1 MTVRTRFAPSPTG
14 YLHIGGARTALF
26 NRLFAK
32 HNKGNFVL
40 RIEDTDVARST
51 PESINAILDGMKWLN
66 LDWDEGPFFQS
77 KRFAIYREHTQ
88 RLLGKGLAYRCWC
101 TPDELAERRKKALAE
116 GRPPG
121 YDRRCRDRPDTPEG
135 PFAVRFKVPPGVT
148 TFDDLVKGSI
158 TFDHTEIED
167 FVILRSDGTPT
178 YNLCVVVDDST
189 MEISH
194 VIRGDDHIA
203 NTPKQILLART
214 LGYPVPA
221 FAHLPMILG
230 SDRTRLS
237 KRHGATSVMA
247 YRDMGYLSHALV
259 NYLARPGWSYGD
271 QEIFTPDELV
281 EKFSLEAVGKSS
293 GIFNPEKLL
302 WLNHHY
308 IKESAPEGLIEPLLP
323 ILESMGIK
331 AEGDPR
337 LPAIIKTL
345 QERARTLEEMAKA
358 GLFYFKVEIEYD
370 KKAAEKFLT
379 SDKVEV
385 LETLVEKLSGLEPFT
400 EQNVEEA
407 FNAIL
412 DEKGLKLG
420 PVAQPVRVALTGGT
434 VSPGI
439 FETVSALG
447 NAKTVERLKKAISYI
462 KTAATVT

>member
-1 MTVRTRFAPSPTG
+1 
-14 YLHIGGARTALF
+14 
-26 NRLFAK
+26 
-32 HNKGNFVL
+32 
-40 RIEDTDVARST
+40 
-51 PESINAILDGMKWLN
+51 
-66 LDWDEGPFFQS
+66 
-77 KRFAIYREHTQ
+77 
-88 RLLGKGLAYRCWC
+88 
-101 TPDELAERRKKALAE
+101 
-116 GRPPG
+116 
-121 YDRRCRDRPDTPEG
+121 
-135 PFAVRFKVPPGVT
+135 VRFKVPPGVT

-158 TFDHTEIED
+158 TFDHAEIED

-178 YNLCVVVDDST
+178 YNLCVLVDDST

-203 NTPKQILLART
+203 NTPKQILLAAA

-221 FAHLPMILG
+221 YAHLPMILG
-230 SDRTRLS
+230 PDRTRLS
-237 KRHGATSVMA
+237 KRHSATSVMA

-259 NYLARPGWSYGD
+259 NYLARLGWAYGD

-293 GIFNPEKLL
+293 GIFNPDKLI

-308 IKESAPEGLIEPLLP
+308 IKESAPEALIEPLVP

-331 AEGDPR
+331 AGGDPR

-345 QERARTLEEMAKA
+345 QERARTLEEMVKA

-370 KKAAEKFLT
+370 KKAAGKFLT

-385 LETLVEKLSGLEPFT
+385 LETLVEKLSGLEPFS
-400 EQNVEEA
+400 EENVEEA
-407 FNAIL
+407 FKAIL